1 MKFDNVK
8 LFTWLKYQDE
18 YWFVTNLDK
27 TYCSIENKSGYYT
40 ALTIDDFSNTL
51 IEPVQLPTFQID
63 ETVLHVDPQGNQ
75 YLVTIETIDYNDS
88 LTYRIKYHN
97 DYAWVTPFDLQKV
110 QY

>member
-1 MKFDNVK
+1 MEFNDVK

-51 IEPVQLPTFQID
+51 IEPVQLPTFQLN
-63 ETVLHVDPQGNQ
+63 ESVLYTSPQGDQ
-75 YLVTIETIDYNDS
+75 HIVTIETIDYNDS

-97 DYAWVTPFDLQKV
+97 EYAWVRPFMLQKL